1 VTANDE
7 TAPSQDSIADEAY
20 CSACNASYASTLE
33 TCPRDGERLVRFR
46 AQPDAL
52 QGRVIDERFEV
63 RGRLGR
69 GGMGTVYRAWQRSVE
84 REVAIKVV
92 DARLSHDRTA
102 AKRFLRE
109 ARLASR
115 LNQPSIVNVYDFGQT
130 EDGILYLVMELLR
143 GRTLAQVIASSGPM
157 PVRRAFAIGIQLC
170 DALDAA
176 HGQGIIHRDL
186 KPQNV
191 VVLDDPPGR
200 DLVKVLDFGLAKSL
214 VSGEGTTVTESDA
227 MLGTPLYMAPETIE
241 GRAADQRSDLYAIGC
256 MLHELLTARPP
267 FHGESRNLVLAMH
280 LSASPPAL
288 PDGAP
293 AEASGLIEELLAKD
307 PADRPA
313 SAAHVRDRL
322 QEILE
327 AEPAATPRPSRP
339 RPAQPSRPLTAP
351 LALLETAPSAPIPAQ
366 PPSRRWL
373 WLLGTTAVV
382 AAAVVA
388 MLRPWDQPPRPIID
402 SGPSKLRGADVVPG
416 PVGPGAA
423 VPSDL
428 AAPVDAADLM
438 ATAGAP
444 PDAGPPDAAPPTDAA
459 LPPDARARQRRA
471 KASQTPAGSR
481 DTPPT
486 SEGEPEIDFILPK

>member
-1 VTANDE
+1 VTATDE
-7 TAPSQDSIADEAY
+7 TAPSQDSLGDEAY
-20 CSACNASYASTLE
+20 CSACNASYASTLD

-46 AQPDAL
+46 TQPDAL

-143 GRTLAQVIASSGPM
+143 GRTLAQVIATSGPM
-157 PVRRAFAIGIQLC
+157 PVRRAFAIGVQLC

-176 HGQGIIHRDL
+176 HGQGIVHRDL

-214 VSGEGTTVTESDA
+214 AAGEGTTVTESDA

-241 GRAADQRSDLYAIGC
+241 GRATDQRSDLYALGC
-256 MLHELLTARPP
+256 MLHELLAARPP

-280 LSASPPAL
+280 LSATPPAL

-293 AEASGLIEELLAKD
+293 AEAQALIDELLAKE
-307 PADRPA
+307 PAERPA
-313 SAAHVRDRL
+313 NAAAVRERL
-322 QEILE
+322 QEIL
-327 AEPAATPRPSRP
+327 ADEPSPSPRTTRP
-339 RPAQPSRPLTAP
+339 RPVRPATAP
-351 LALLETAPSAPIPAQ
+351 SAALVETAPSAPVPV
-366 PPSRRWL
+366 PTTPRRWP
-373 WLLGTTAVV
+373 WLVAVAALAAVAVV
-382 AAAVVA
+382 AS
-388 MLRPWDQPPRPIID
+388 LRPWDRPPTPIID
-402 SGPSKLRGADVVPG
+402 DTSRAGSP
-416 PVGPGAA
+416 AA
-423 VPSDL
+423 AEPALV
-428 AAPVDAADLM
+428 PVDAGALM
-438 ATAGAP
+438 SVVEATPDAGLPDAAPIDAGAP
-444 PDAGPPDAAPPTDAA
+444 PDA
-459 LPPDARARQRRA
+459 ARPRRA
-471 KASQTPAGSR
+471 KSSQAAPRDAASA
-481 DTPPT
+481 D
-486 SEGEPEIDFILPK
+486 EPEIDFILPR

>member
-7 TAPSQDSIADEAY
+7 TAPSSDSVVDEAY
-20 CSACNASYASTLE
+20 CSACNASYAGTLD

-52 QGRVIDERFEV
+52 LDRVIDARFEV

-143 GRTLAQVIASSGPM
+143 GRTLAQVIAMDGPM
-157 PVRRAFAIGIQLC
+157 AVRRAFAIGVQLC

-176 HGQGIIHRDL
+176 HGQGIVHRDL

-200 DLVKVLDFGLAKSL
+200 DLIKVLDFGLAKSL
-214 VSGEGTTVTESDA
+214 IGSDGTTVTESDA

-241 GRAADQRSDLYAIGC
+241 GRATDQRSDLYALGC
-256 MLHELLTARPP
+256 MLHELLTGRPP

-280 LSASPPAL
+280 LSSSPPPL
-288 PDGAP
+288 PDGVPGA
-293 AEASGLIEELLAKD
+293 AVDLIEELLAKD
-307 PADRPA
+307 PGERPP
-313 SAAHVRDRL
+313 SAAATRDRL

-327 AEPAATPRPSRP
+327 AEPSTAPRASRP
-339 RPAQPSRPLTAP
+339 RPAIRPRAVATPVAGARLVAG
-351 LALLETAPSAPIPAQ
+351 ASETAPGLPAARS
-366 PPSRRWL
+366 SRWPWL
-373 WLLGTTAVV
+373 AVV
-382 AAAVVA
+382 AAGVIASVTL
-388 MLRPWDQPPRPIID
+388 MLRPWDQPSTPVIETPELT
-402 SGPSKLRGADVVPG
+402 KLRGRGATGEAAVVPA
-416 PVGPGAA
+416 PAA
-423 VPSDL
+423 VI
-428 AAPVDAADLM
+428 APVDA
-438 ATAGAP
+438 GAP
-444 PDAGPPDAAPPTDAA
+444 AVIDAAAADAGSVDAAPPADPAVIDAA
-459 LPPDARARQRRA
+459 QASDPD
-471 KASQTPAGSR
+471 
-481 DTPPT
+481 
-486 SEGEPEIDFILPK
+486 IDFILPH